1 VLGPLVLTNILWF
14 KAIDRVGPSRATLF
28 ANLQPFIAVAFAV
41 VLLSEHISWLQIL
54 GGAGIGLGIWLAH
67 RERIPLVS
75 RAE

>member
-14 KAIDRVGPSRATLF
+14 KAIERVGPSQATLF

-41 VLLSEHISWLQIL
+41 PLLSEHITWLQIL
-54 GGAGIGLGIWLAH
+54 GGVGIGLGIWLAH
-67 RERIPLVS
+67 QEKIPLVS